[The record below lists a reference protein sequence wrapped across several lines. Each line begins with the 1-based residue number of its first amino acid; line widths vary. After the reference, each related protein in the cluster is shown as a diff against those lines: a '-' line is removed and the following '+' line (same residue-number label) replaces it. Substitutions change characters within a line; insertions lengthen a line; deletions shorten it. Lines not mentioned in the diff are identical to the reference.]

1 MYGTEIQPQ
10 EMIDREI
17 VQKIL
22 DTADIVDVVSDF
34 VTLKRA
40 GVNYRGLCPFH
51 NEKTPSFYVSPA
63 RGICKCFSCG
73 KGGNVVHFLMEH
85 EQINYPEALRWLAR
99 KYHIEVREKEQ
110 TDEEREAQNV
120 RESMYALN
128 DWAAKYF
135 QDILHNHADGVAV
148 GMQYFRSRGFRDDT
162 IREFNLGFA
171 LKDRS
176 AFANAALA
184 KGYKE
189 EYILKTG
196 LCYKRDDGRLVDRFA
211 GRVIFPVHTVS
222 GRVVAFGGRVLTTD
236 KTVAKYVNSPES
248 EIYNKR
254 SELYGIF
261 IAKRHIQKEDRC
273 FLVEGY
279 TDVISMHQCG
289 IMNVVA
295 SSGTSLTPGQI
306 RLIRRFT
313 KNITVLYD
321 GDRAGIKASIRGID
335 MLLSEGMNVKVL
347 LLPDGDD
354 PDSFAR
360 KHNADEYRAYI
371 DSHQTDFIRFKT
383 QLFMSGAAD
392 DPVSRASLVENI
404 VSSIALVP
412 DKILCSMYS
421 KECARMMNV
430 DESLLVDAVA
440 KAKRA
445 RRFEK
450 ERETERQEERAAAAH
465 ELDSEN
471 PSSAAPETATV
482 PRVQE
487 TDAPASQTEKF
498 ETILVKLMLLYGN
511 LEVGKA
517 ETDNGE
523 VTMNVIDFIKYNLDL
538 DGLEFSKPEYRQI
551 LDEAV
556 RHSHDS
562 DFQPQKYFLFHSD
575 QNISK
580 IAAALESEKYQLR
593 KSQQDLVGKI
603 EDKIFEVVPR
613 SLTDYKLAYVEEESN
628 RVMAEL
634 AKPEVA
640 ADDAK
645 SSSLM
650 EKYSRLKRMEMLLA
664 KEAGG
669 RVML

>member
-1 MYGTEIQPQ
+1 MYGTKIQPQ

-51 NEKTPSFYVSPA
+51 DEKTPSFYVSPA

-176 AFANAALA
+176 AFSNAALA

-360 KHNADEYRAYI
+360 KHNAEEYRAYI

-450 ERETERQEERAAAAH
+450 ERETERQEERAAATH
-465 ELDSEN
+465 EPDGEN
-471 PSSAAPETATV
+471 PGSAAPETATA

-487 TDAPASQTEKF
+487 ADAPSSQTEKF

-593 KSQQDLVGKI
+593 KSQQDMVGKI